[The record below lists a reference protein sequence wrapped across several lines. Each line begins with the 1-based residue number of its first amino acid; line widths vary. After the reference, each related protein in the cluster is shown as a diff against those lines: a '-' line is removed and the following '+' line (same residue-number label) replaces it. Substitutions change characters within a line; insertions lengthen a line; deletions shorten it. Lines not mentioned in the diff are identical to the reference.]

1 MLVMIQNELSIVNV
15 NTINVDLENP
25 QLDSKDQKYVLV
37 GFTTLESNSAIL
49 LGIYDNKS
57 LAKEALLD
65 VYKQLKVK
73 QIAKVR

>member
-1 MLVMIQNELSIVNV
+1 MVVMIQNGLSIVSV